1 MKSPLQRPLRPPHL
15 RKPLA
20 LLSLLLVLALSAGCS
35 SKSNSSPG
43 LYSSQSSYASVT
55 GQDSY
60 DEVAQE
66 SEGMAGESDG
76 AAAGSSAAQPKKIV
90 KNARVN
96 LETLQFE
103 QTVDSLARSAEEV
116 GGYVQACEL
125 EGESLSSK
133 GRGNRS
139 ASFTLRIP
147 AQELESYLL
156 SLAELGNVLSQSQDS
171 QDITDSY
178 YDTQARL
185 NALQAQETRLLE
197 LMDQAENL
205 EQLLQIEESLT
216 QVRYQIESLTA
227 AMKRYDADVAY
238 STVTIQLWEVEEYQE
253 EKPDTFGARI
263 RDAFRRSGESFL
275 DFSEEILSG
284 LIVILPILLIYGG
297 LIALI
302 VVGVVRLRRKKK
314 KSSLTPTAAPPKE
327 SGALKSSE
335 EDNTK
340 KG

>member
-1 MKSPLQRPLRPPHL
+1 M
-15 RKPLA
+15 
-20 LLSLLLVLALSAGCS
+20 
-35 SKSNSSPG
+35 
-43 LYSSQSSYASVT
+43 
-55 GQDSY
+55 
-60 DEVAQE
+60 
-66 SEGMAGESDG
+66 
-76 AAAGSSAAQPKKIV
+76 
-90 KNARVN
+90 
-96 LETLQFE
+96 
-103 QTVDSLARSAEEV
+103 
-116 GGYVQACEL
+116 
-125 EGESLSSK
+125 
-133 GRGNRS
+133 
-139 ASFTLRIP
+139 
-147 AQELESYLL
+147 
-156 SLAELGNVLSQSQDS
+156 
-171 QDITDSY
+171 
-178 YDTQARL
+178 
-185 NALQAQETRLLE
+185 LE